1 MKNGGKKLLAGI
13 LAAAAAWSLGSL
25 ALDLGRQERQN
36 AWLKAAEAEARQE
49 NRELEQRRDQ
59 SRSHDA
65 VERYLRQRGYISQGD
80 QVFFDG
86 G

>member
-1 MKNGGKKLLAGI
+1 MKNGGKKLLAGV

-25 ALDLGRQERQN
+25 ALELGQAGRQN
-36 AWLKAAEAEARQE
+36 ADLREAAAEVRQE
-49 NRELEQRRDQ
+49 NRELEQSREKTRD
-59 SRSHDA
+59 RETA
-65 VERYLRQRGYISQGD
+65 ERELRQQGYIAPGD